1 MDSKEKYNLEEM
13 LAEIED
19 DIHEQAKDLSQ
30 QKDIPQ
36 QIITSLMLENL
47 RQKKRERPPGFQDE
61 SSDHP

>member
-1 MDSKEKYNLEEM
+1 MQTKQKYHLTEM

-36 QIITSLMLENL
+36 EVITSLMLENL
-47 RQKKRERPPGFQDE
+47 NQKKRVRSPEE
-61 SSDHP
+61 